1 MRIST
6 IKNRNYKK
14 ETNDNTGVEEYITL
28 LQNLRE
34 VQQNT

>member
-6 IKNRNYKK
+6 TKNRNYKK
-14 ETNDNTGVEEYITL
+14 ESNNNTRVEEYITL

-34 VQQNT
+34 VPQNT